1 MPPVILLAL
10 PLAFPSP
17 EVTFK
22 ELGQRAAQA
31 IKATH
36 ASRRDAPGGHKSATS
51 PVAGIL
57 AAAGGEEAHRA
68 ALEACHGAAT
78 IGEIAMCIH
87 QTAASHPTSAKEV
100 ADALGSDSFLSGFL
114 GELPKNTTH
123 ATLPESS
130 ASLAANAS
138 AIEARAPHCAPCN
151 PHSQPM
157 NHLPIPQALCL

>member
-1 MPPVILLAL
+1 MPLVLLLAL

-36 ASRRDAPGGHKSATS
+36 ASRRKSATS

-57 AAAGGEEAHRA
+57 AEAGGEEAHRA

-87 QTAASHPTSAKEV
+87 QTAASHPTSAKKV

-130 ASLAANAS
+130 TSRAANAS
-138 AIEARAPHCAPCN
+138 AIEARAPHDAPCN